1 MVHSYHQ
8 VFCFPPSHPA
18 WSVPVEIPGGSHYTE
33 TLIMFPRHSYC
44 LLPLHDVVYTYRLA
58 SLALEVFTA
67 ALALASGTIYG
78 PHLGMS
84 S

>member
-1 MVHSYHQ
+1 MLVALDL
-8 VFCFPPSHPA
+8 A
-18 WSVPVEIPGGSHYTE
+18 WSVLVEIPGGSHYTE

-44 LLPLHDVVYTYRLA
+44 LLPLQDVVYTYRLA

-78 PHLGMS
+78 PHYFLGMS
-84 S
+84 SYGVVGEH